1 MQKITEATKYKEK
14 RGTGKGKD
22 YKPWILTREYSGQG
36 TCYNPIDWKTGRQMQ
51 LLTTGEYYYW
61 YLYRWN
67 DHVAD
72 IREHYPLHINETIK
86 LAEMLGLSH
95 PAKGSDFIH
104 MTTDLLLTLTDGTE
118 KAISVKD
125 NRNALDDIKQLV
137 YLYIEMKYWQMHDVP
152 FEIVFREDIDS
163 TLVNNVRL
171 SVDYYDPMDVHDKT
185 SLLKNLIA
193 HKIVKPDLSK
203 SIYFNELA
211 DSIITD
217 EFYETFLQLR
227 SKNPENIYHA

>member
-1 MQKITEATKYKEK
+1 
-14 RGTGKGKD
+14 
-22 YKPWILTREYSGQG
+22 
-36 TCYNPIDWKTGRQMQ
+36 
-51 LLTTGEYYYW
+51 
-61 YLYRWN
+61 
-67 DHVAD
+67 
-72 IREHYPLHINETIK
+72 
-86 LAEMLGLSH
+86 
-95 PAKGSDFIH
+95 
-104 MTTDLLLTLTDGTE
+104 
-118 KAISVKD
+118 
-125 NRNALDDIKQLV
+125 
-137 YLYIEMKYWQMHDVP
+137 MKYWQMHDVP
-152 FEIVFREDIDS
+152 FEIVFRVDIDS

-217 EFYETFLQLR
+217 EFYETILQLR